1 VTMLVERIVG
11 AGRLRNYDPERRAET
26 RRPAAP

>member
-1 VTMLVERIVG
+1 MLVAQIVW